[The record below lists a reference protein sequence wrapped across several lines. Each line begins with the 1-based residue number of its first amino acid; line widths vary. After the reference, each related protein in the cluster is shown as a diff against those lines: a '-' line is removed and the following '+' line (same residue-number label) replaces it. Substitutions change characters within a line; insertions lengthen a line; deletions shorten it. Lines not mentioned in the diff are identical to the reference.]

1 MMTQVDEIDSDR
13 HMNMSFCEF
22 MEGLVRVAEN
32 LAIPNL
38 VQDYYTISE
47 IVDGSVS
54 EEDKAEYAGRP
65 LP

>member
-1 MMTQVDEIDSDR
+1 
-13 HMNMSFCEF
+13 